1 MTALILLGAE
11 ALVVLV
17 LVLFLFRLRPAFGL
31 APLYVCLGVFQ
42 VLQTMTSTVFVE
54 VGRGLLVSPGSAIL
68 FTMSLCVVL
77 LVYIREDALET
88 RKLIYALVISNAATG
103 FLSMATA
110 FQLRAGSA
118 LSLFDMP
125 PEAFTS
131 AAGMLI
137 LGSVLLLADAL
148 LIPVIYELVARRV
161 GGLFRPMFVTMGLV
175 SIFDTL
181 LFVTTFFLWDPNY
194 GTVLF
199 SAVAAKVFFSAVFCA
214 GMAAYLR
221 AFEREGLSTGIGPAA
236 RDLFAVLTY
245 RQRYERLAAE
255 AARDGLTGVFN
266 RAHFETVLPEE
277 WLRSVR
283 ARSPLSI
290 VLADVDAF
298 KAFNDRYGHP
308 AGDQCLRA
316 VAQALSGNLRPL
328 DMTARYGGE
337 EFVVLLPATDAA
349 GARAVADALCDAVAM
364 LGLAHEGHPDGRVT
378 VSLGVATLD
387 PDRPADAS
395 ALVAAADA
403 ALYRAK
409 ANGRNRVEVA

>member
-1 MTALILLGAE
+1 LTAHILLGSE
-11 ALVVLV
+11 AAVVLA
-17 LVLFLFRLRPAFGL
+17 LVLFLFRLRSAFGL

-42 VLQTMTSTVFVE
+42 VLQTMTSTVFVD
-54 VGRGLLVSPGSAIL
+54 VGWGLLVSPGSAIL

-110 FQLRAGSA
+110 YQLRAGSA
-118 LSLFDMP
+118 LSLFELP

-137 LGSVLLLADAL
+137 LGSILLLIDAL
-148 LIPVIYELVARRV
+148 LIPVVYELVVRRV
-161 GGLFRPMFVTMGLV
+161 GGLFRPMFLTMGMVLT
-175 SIFDTL
+175 FDSL
-181 LFVTTFFLWDPNY
+181 LFVSAFFVRDPNF
-194 GTVLF
+194 GRLLLSAIASKVWFAALF
-199 SAVAAKVFFSAVFCA
+199 CG
-214 GMAAYLR
+214 GMATYFRL
-221 AFEREGLSTGIGPAA
+221 FEREGLSTGTGPDA

-255 AARDGLTGVFN
+255 SARDGLTGVFN
-266 RAHFETVLPEE
+266 RAHFETVLREE

-283 ARSPLSI
+283 ARTPLSLI
-290 VLADVDAF
+290 LVDVDVF
-298 KAFNDRYGHP
+298 KGFNDRYGHP
-308 AGDQCLRA
+308 AGDECLRA
-316 VAQALSGNLRPL
+316 VARSLSTSLRPL

-337 EFVVLLPATDAA
+337 EFVVLLPATDHRGAA
-349 GARAVADALCDAVAM
+349 AVADALREAVAM
-364 LGLAHEGHPDGRVT
+364 LGIVHDGHPEGRVT
-378 VSLGVATLD
+378 ISVGVATLD
-387 PDRPADAS
+387 PDMAVPAP
-395 ALVAAADA
+395 ALVAAADT

>member
-1 MTALILLGAE
+1 MTALVLLGAE

-118 LSLFDMP
+118 LSLFDLP

-137 LGSVLLLADAL
+137 LGSALLLADAL
-148 LIPVIYELVARRV
+148 LIPVIYELVARRI
-161 GGLFRPMFVTMGLV
+161 GGLFRAMFVTMAIV
-175 SIFDTL
+175 STFDTL
-181 LFVTTFFLWDPNY
+181 LFVSTFFIRDPNY

-199 SAVAAKVFFSAVFCA
+199 SAIASKVFFSAAFCA
-214 GMAAYLR
+214 GMATYLK
-221 AFEREGLSTGIGPAA
+221 AFEREGLSTGVGPAA
-236 RDLFAVLTY
+236 LDLFAVLTY

-266 RAHFETVLPEE
+266 RAHFETVLREE
-277 WLRSVR
+277 WLRSIQGR
-283 ARSPLSI
+283 TPLSL
-290 VLADVDAF
+290 VMADVDAF

-308 AGDQCLRA
+308 AGDECLRA
-316 VAQALSGNLRPL
+316 VARALSGNLRPL

-337 EFVVLLPATDAA
+337 EFVVLLPATSAT
-349 GARAVADALCDAVAM
+349 GARAVADALCAAVAM
-364 LGLAHEGHPDGRVT
+364 LGVVHDAHPEGRVT
-378 VSLGVATLD
+378 ISVGVATLD
-387 PDRPADAS
+387 PDEAS
-395 ALVAAADA
+395 EAPALVAAADA

>member
-1 MTALILLGAE
+1 VTALVLLGAE

-118 LSLFDMP
+118 LSLFDLP

-137 LGSVLLLADAL
+137 LGSALLLADAL
-148 LIPVIYELVARRV
+148 LIPVIYELVARRI
-161 GGLFRPMFVTMGLV
+161 GGLFRAMFVTMAIV
-175 SIFDTL
+175 STFDTL
-181 LFVTTFFLWDPNY
+181 LFVSTFFIRDPNY

-199 SAVAAKVFFSAVFCA
+199 SAIASKVFFSAAFCA
-214 GMAAYLR
+214 GMATYLK
-221 AFEREGLSTGIGPAA
+221 AFEREGLSTGVGPAA
-236 RDLFAVLTY
+236 LDLFAVLTY

-266 RAHFETVLPEE
+266 RAHFETVLREE
-277 WLRSVR
+277 WLRSIQGR
-283 ARSPLSI
+283 TPLSL
-290 VLADVDAF
+290 VMADVDAF

-308 AGDQCLRA
+308 AGDECLRA
-316 VAQALSGNLRPL
+316 VARALSGNLRPL

-337 EFVVLLPATDAA
+337 EFVVLLPATSAT
-349 GARAVADALCDAVAM
+349 GARAVADALCAAVAM
-364 LGLAHEGHPDGRVT
+364 LGVVHDAHPEGRVT
-378 VSLGVATLD
+378 ISVGVATLD
-387 PDRPADAS
+387 PDEAS
-395 ALVAAADA
+395 EAPALVAAADA